1 MSIFTARQHW
11 LLMLILLLV
20 LGWYWL
26 ERDKPAPILVIEQDE
41 PALVSMTTQSPVTS
55 SASSRMIQT
64 VVEKPLIVPEQA
76 LEEIQI
82 PFESEELVDW
92 RLERG
97 YPDEINAYGSYDE
110 ATLSALAESGDIRAI
125 HTLAERLA
133 SRQNLTDT
141 DKAVI
146 SGLYRRA
153 VLYGSTFA
161 LLHLGVQ
168 QETDYKN
175 LPVDDPNRHA
185 LALEILA
192 TYNLAALRGDRM
204 PNIARGNHFVEQY
217 NIQLTDEDKQLI
229 ANRSQEIYT
238 NLSKHRYALALD
250 EFDNSDP
257 DSVVQYFN
265 EVEAIQQ
272 KLKDNARKQE
282 Q

>member
-1 MSIFTARQHW
+1 MSIFTARNG
-11 LLMLILLLV
+11 LLLILMLVFAWYLL
-20 LGWYWL
+20 G
-26 ERDKPAPILVIEQDE
+26 RDKPGITPTALVVWDE
-41 PALVSMTTQSPVTS
+41 PAPESATKNSPANL
-55 SASSRMIQT
+55 ASSRKAQEIPESSSTAEQT
-64 VVEKPLIVPEQA
+64 AEG
-76 LEEIQI
+76 IQI
-82 PFESEELVDW
+82 PFESEELVNW

-97 YPDEINAYGSYDE
+97 YPDEVNAYGSYDE

-133 SRQNLTDT
+133 NRGNLTDT

-153 VLYGSTFA
+153 ALYGSTYAF
-161 LLHLGVQ
+161 LYLGIQ

-175 LPVDDPNRHA
+175 LPVDHPNRHA
-185 LALEILA
+185 MALEILA

-204 PNIARGNHFVEQY
+204 PNIARSNHFVEQ
-217 NIQLTDEDKQLI
+217 NQLQLTEEDKQI
-229 ANRSQEIYT
+229 IVDRSQEIYN

-250 EFDNSDP
+250 EFDNSVP
-257 DSVVQYFN
+257 DSVNQYFN

-272 KLKDNARKQE
+272 KLKDNARKQK